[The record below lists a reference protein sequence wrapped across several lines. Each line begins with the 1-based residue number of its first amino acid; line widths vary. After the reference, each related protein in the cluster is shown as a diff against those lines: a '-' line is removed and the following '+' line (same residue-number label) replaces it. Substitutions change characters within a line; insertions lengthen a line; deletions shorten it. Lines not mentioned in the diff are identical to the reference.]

1 MLRLD
6 GDLGGP
12 FDLILGLP
20 VHSLVVHAAVVFI
33 PLAALLSLI
42 AAYKKSFSRR
52 FGPLI
57 LASAVLGQVFSF
69 LAKSSG
75 EPFEERLGIEVE
87 RHSEFGETAPL
98 ASLPM
103 LFLLALLL
111 YVDKSKHAN
120 KPVRTVLAV
129 MLVFS
134 ALGAAGYMYLTG
146 HSGTEAVWSWVND
159 I

>member
-6 GDLGGP
+6 VDLGGP

-75 EPFEERLGIEVE
+75 EPF
-87 RHSEFGETAPL
+87 
-98 ASLPM
+98 
-103 LFLLALLL
+103 
-111 YVDKSKHAN
+111 DKSKHAN